1 MHHILHIHRP
11 DHLNAEALKAL
22 VRNVTTGTDPQCRE
36 DAGILEDVL
45 SSFQA
50 YVDAVV
56 HGETQL
62 LLHGPDP
69 DGTQYREMVSQYDQ
83 HRHGCHEAAIINV
96 KLLNRLAA
104 MYGVEPVFT
113 GDCNQRHQVADFC
126 LEITAYFFRNRRMKL
141 S

>member
-1 MHHILHIHRP
+1 M
-11 DHLNAEALKAL
+11 
-22 VRNVTTGTDPQCRE
+22 
-36 DAGILEDVL
+36 
-45 SSFQA
+45 
-50 YVDAVV
+50 DAVV

-62 LLHGPDP
+62 LLHGPNT
-69 DGTQYREMVSQYDQ
+69 DGEQYREMVSQYVQ

-96 KLLNRLAA
+96 MLLNRLAA
-104 MYGVEPVFT
+104 MYSVEPVFT